1 MSGALW
7 TVRRQEQG
15 GQRMRA
21 QPGEQIR
28 VRGHHHGEPDRCGL
42 VVEVRG
48 PDGTPPFVVRWD
60 DAGHEVLF
68 FPGPDAVIEH
78 IDEPDPS

>member
-1 MSGALW
+1 
-7 TVRRQEQG
+7 
-15 GQRMRA
+15 MRA

-42 VVEVRG
+42 VVDVRG

-60 DAGHEVLF
+60 DTGHEVLF
-68 FPGPDAVIEH
+68 FPGPDAVIAPVPLTP
-78 IDEPDPS
+78 IAPSRG